1 MAKSAQEIVDLTC
14 TTSASSCS
22 PPPRKKLC
30 SSAVH
35 QSTLH
40 NFFQPLTPAKG
51 LQSQVKVIKRTPKS
65 VGLHVYS
72 KEDITKATGLDK
84 AYKTFWNEQITD
96 IFNDP
101 AMSSRLQDKEMIQG
115 AINILWVLH
124 KTSCLEVL
132 CQEVEVLATKLFPL
146 DTCRQNELL
155 STVQKHMKKV
165 RELTD
170 VCIAKQ
176 DTDESEQEDVSGIL
190 KDLKLTQSSLKKA
203 LDRKKIE
210 LEHALKPQPMVVEQP
225 QMLSEGEIHD
235 LAQDVLTEEN
245 IELDS

>member
-1 MAKSAQEIVDLTC
+1 MATSAQNINDLTM
-14 TTSASSCS
+14 SASSCS
-22 PPPRKKLC
+22 PPPRKKVC
-30 SSAVH
+30 SAVH

-51 LQSQVKVIKRTPKS
+51 SQSQVKVIKRTPKS
-65 VGLHVYS
+65 LGLHVYS
-72 KEDITKATGLDK
+72 IEDITKATGLDK

-101 AMSSRLQDKEMIQG
+101 AMSNRLQDKEMIQG
-115 AINILWVLH
+115 AINISWVLH

-132 CQEVEVLATKLFPL
+132 CQEVEVLANKLFPL

-170 VCIAKQ
+170 VCLAKQ
-176 DTDESEQEDVSGIL
+176 DADESEQEDVSGIL
-190 KDLKLTQSSLKKA
+190 KDLKRAQSSLKKA
-203 LDRKKIE
+203 LDRKKTE
-210 LEHALKPQPMVVEQP
+210 LEHALKPQPLVVEQP
-225 QMLSEGEIHD
+225 QMLTEGEIHD
-235 LAQDVLTEEN
+235 LAQDILIEEN
-245 IELDS
+245 IHFVELDS